1 MSARKKKKA
10 ENLSLFDEAEKAP
23 ENKNAL
29 AATPANNDQGLT
41 EPEFVRMEKN
51 IAAFGF
57 FTPASKRSKETP
69 PKIIKFTQIIDGN
82 RAEAK
87 VTIAGNT
94 LYGMPT
100 TADQDKY
107 LAFQKILERIV
118 FLDFLCK
125 IFDCYFARALSK
137 RVSFDILEIN
147 RLEIFVN

>member
-1 MSARKKKKA
+1 
-10 ENLSLFDEAEKAP
+10 
-23 ENKNAL
+23 
-29 AATPANNDQGLT
+29 
-41 EPEFVRMEKN
+41 MEKN

-107 LAFQKILERIV
+107 LAFQKFSSESKGKKEKS
-118 FLDFLCK
+118 K
-125 IFDCYFARALSK
+125 IRLLSHPPNSSAS
-137 RVSFDILEIN
+137 RTHGR
-147 RLEIFVN
+147 RLELQRR